1 MKPNFIRTTDTPTS
15 LLLSK
20 LGFEKVSESNGIYTF
35 LNSTKLQ
42 FSNDIDKK
50 KIQYTNMLTF

>member
-20 LGFEKVSESNGIYTF
+20 LGFEKVSESNGIYIF